1 MKKVFITGAEGFI
14 GSHLVELLVKKN
26 FKVKAL
32 VQYNSFNSWGWL
44 ESLDKSILKQ
54 IDIVLGD
61 IRDLNE
67 MILNTKNQDAVIH
80 LAALIGIPY
89 SYISPKNYIETNCIG
104 TLNIMQAAKINK
116 VKKIIHTSTSEVY
129 GTAKYVPMD
138 ENHPLNAQSPYSAS
152 KISADHIVQSFFNSF
167 NLPVVTLRPFNSFGP
182 RQSLRAVIPTII
194 GQTINEKKIKVGNL
208 KPTRDFNYV
217 EDIANGF
224 YMALKSKNK
233 KIFGEVINLGTGYEI
248 SIKNLLGIIKKISN
262 KSLSFKIDNQRVRI
276 SKSEVFRLKAS
287 NKKAMKF
294 IQWKPK
300 YSGYKGLCKALKLTY
315 GWYEKNKKNFK
326 SDLYNI

>member
-1 MKKVFITGAEGFI
+1 M
-14 GSHLVELLVKKN
+14 
-26 FKVKAL
+26 
-32 VQYNSFNSWGWL
+32 
-44 ESLDKSILKQ
+44 
-54 IDIVLGD
+54 
-61 IRDLNE
+61 
-67 MILNTKNQDAVIH
+67 
-80 LAALIGIPY
+80 
-89 SYISPKNYIETNCIG
+89 
-104 TLNIMQAAKINK
+104 
-116 VKKIIHTSTSEVY
+116 
-129 GTAKYVPMD
+129 
-138 ENHPLNAQSPYSAS
+138 
-152 KISADHIVQSFFNSF
+152 
-167 NLPVVTLRPFNSFGP
+167 
-182 RQSLRAVIPTII
+182 
-194 GQTINEKKIKVGNL
+194 GNL

-287 NKKAMKF
+287 NKKAIKF

-300 YSGYKGLCKALKLTY
+300 YSGYKGLYKALKLTY